1 MCHKAPRIRSFL
13 MRTRATCCDR
23 MFAMSCV
30 CKLQAVSG
38 VLHQLCTAEK
48 AHAAA
53 PFVTPPLCSA
63 HTPVFC
69 LAHMHLLPPASPLP
83 CSLCSDHCAPR
94 RPAPPCPALPCP
106 APVPVR
112 CLCMTGGPASAA
124 DMPGTGS
131 KRRAAIRSR
140 AVTLSPTGQ
149 SWAAATTEGLL
160 LYSLDQG
167 LVFDPTDL
175 TEDITPAAAFK
186 ALSNRAFVRALLIA
200 LRLKDPDVVRHV
212 IMSTPP
218 NQVRLYSA
226 QCLASLKQIAIQGR
240 GAWGA
245 YDSLRPLCTIPYVG
259 GLYPTGCSL

>member
-1 MCHKAPRIRSFL
+1 
-13 MRTRATCCDR
+13 
-23 MFAMSCV
+23 
-30 CKLQAVSG
+30 
-38 VLHQLCTAEK
+38 
-48 AHAAA
+48 
-53 PFVTPPLCSA
+53 
-63 HTPVFC
+63 
-69 LAHMHLLPPASPLP
+69 
-83 CSLCSDHCAPR
+83 
-94 RPAPPCPALPCP
+94 
-106 APVPVR
+106 
-112 CLCMTGGPASAA
+112 MTGGPASAA

-245 YDSLRPLCTIPYVG
+245 YDSSAHLMWGVCIQQAVACEWTAVTLLLPSRVFLCILVYVYWSNREISSAFTCIG
-259 GLYPTGCSL
+259 ICMTKVVASCSLGD